1 MFVKMIIRALDINGD
16 FAFGIGKNNYL
27 NGQMGIAEN
36 VKTRLLSF
44 VGDCFFDTQ
53 AGIDWFRL
61 LGTHSTE
68 QEIILSCRRVILQS
82 YGVVRVNRFSVS
94 YTGRSLRLEYNI
106 DTIFTSQFSQALEV
120 MQNA

>member
-1 MFVKMIIRALDINGD
+1 MIIRALDTNHD
-16 FAFGIGKNNYL
+16 FTFGRGKNSYL
-27 NGQMGIAEN
+27 SKQLAIAEN
-36 VKTRLLSF
+36 IDTRLLSF
-44 VGDCFFDTQ
+44 FNDCFFDTQ

-61 LGTHSTE
+61 LGTKSTE

-94 YTGRSLRLEYNI
+94 YTGRNLRLEYNI
-106 DTIFTSQFSQALEV
+106 DTIFTSQFTQALEV